1 MSITVKSALFRGKVK
16 IPGGDAYRK
25 SLQEQIK
32 EQWVVDRL
40 NASRKNPVFKKV
52 YI

>member
-1 MSITVKSALFRGKVK
+1 MSITVKSALLREKVK
-16 IPGGDAYRK
+16 IPGGDAYRR

-40 NASRKNPVFKKV
+40 NASKK
-52 YI
+52 IHC